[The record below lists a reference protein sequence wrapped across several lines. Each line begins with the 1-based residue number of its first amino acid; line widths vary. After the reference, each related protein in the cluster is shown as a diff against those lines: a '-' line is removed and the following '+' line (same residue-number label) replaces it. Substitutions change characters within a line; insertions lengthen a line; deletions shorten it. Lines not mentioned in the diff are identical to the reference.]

1 MDIKIGATGTGVVQG
16 ARINAAQHQQKP
28 EQQKAE
34 RQNKAEMAD
43 RPDKSYNAVSSQG
56 DTLELSEDG
65 RKMSSEMQNLQE
77 NTAGADGDGKVIA
90 KSGEK
95 YVSEAEDSVSTI
107 DLSSYTETELKQMY
121 LEGDITK
128 AEYED
133 ELDDRNTKVE

>member
-1 MDIKIGATGTGVVQG
+1 MDIKIGTTGTGMVQG
-16 ARINAAQHQQKP
+16 ARINAAQHQRKP

-43 RPDKSYNAVSSQG
+43 RPDRSYDAVSSQG

-65 RKMSSEMQNLQE
+65 RKVSSETENLQE
-77 NTAGADGDGKVIA
+77 NTAGADGKVMA
-90 KSGEK
+90 KSAEK

-121 LEGDITK
+121 LDGDITK
-128 AEYED
+128 TEYDD
-133 ELDDRNTKVE
+133 ELDDRETKVE